1 MGSVYQALG
10 VFTGSAGPA
19 ITKVVNA
26 LYALS
31 GGTNPMAKG

>member
-1 MGSVYQALG
+1 MGSVYESLG

-26 LYALS
+26 LFALS
-31 GGTNPMAKG
+31 GGTNPAQK